1 LIAATGSASWIPAV
15 AAIAVAVTVFVI
27 ANRKASAEAAAAA
40 TPALAP
46 ARMPVP
52 TPTADAQG
60 RSALP
65 LQGPTLG
72 VIGIVIAGAL
82 WILANRFGLAL
93 GFLGVWYTALT
104 ILRARARSKHEVA
117 EEGHALAAIHIASR
131 ALRAGIPV
139 SGMIDILSKDARGQ
153 AGSAFREIKQ
163 REELGEEMTDS
174 VQRVLVKSSQPALR
188 AFGLVLLVQ
197 LTAGGNIAET
207 ADRLARSLVERGRI
221 RRRARTILTYGRTAA
236 IILAILP
243 AVVVPILCVNLEGY
257 AGFVFDRPAG
267 NLLLAICTV
276 LVAGGMS
283 IVHRLTQIELARPRR
298 SA

>member
-1 LIAATGSASWIPAV
+1 MIAATGSASWLPAI
-15 AAIAVAVTVFVI
+15 AAITVAVTVFVI
-27 ANRKASAEAAAAA
+27 ANRKATAEAAAAA
-40 TPALAP
+40 TPALPPAP
-46 ARMPVP
+46 MPA
-52 TPTADAQG
+52 ADAQG
-60 RSALP
+60 RGALP
-65 LQGPTLG
+65 LQGPMLG
-72 VIGIVIAGAL
+72 VMGIVIAGAL
-82 WILANRFGLAL
+82 WILADRFGLAL

-104 ILRARARSKHEVA
+104 ILRARARSKQEIA
-117 EEGHALAAIHIASR
+117 EEGHALSAIHIASR

-139 SGMIDILSKDARGQ
+139 TGMIDILAKDGRGQ

-197 LTAGGNIAET
+197 LTAGGNIADT

-236 IILAILP
+236 IVLAMLP

-283 IVHRLTQIELARPRR
+283 IVHRLSQIELARPRR

>member
-1 LIAATGSASWIPAV
+1 LIAATGSASWLPAI
-15 AAIAVAVTVFVI
+15 AAITVAVTVFVI
-27 ANRKASAEAAAAA
+27 ANRTAAAEAAAAA
-40 TPALAP
+40 TPALPPSPAP
-46 ARMPVP
+46 MP
-52 TPTADAQG
+52 AAHAQG

-65 LQGPTLG
+65 LQGPMPG

-104 ILRARARSKHEVA
+104 ILRARARSKQEIA
-117 EEGHALAAIHIASR
+117 EEGHALSAIHIASR

-139 SGMIDILSKDARGQ
+139 TGMIDILAKDARGQ

-197 LTAGGNIAET
+197 LTAGGNIADT

-236 IILAILP
+236 IVLAMLP

-283 IVHRLTQIELARPRR
+283 IVHRLSQIELARPRR

>member
-1 LIAATGSASWIPAV
+1 MPAAH
-15 AAIAVAVTVFVI
+15 
-27 ANRKASAEAAAAA
+27 
-40 TPALAP
+40 
-46 ARMPVP
+46 
-52 TPTADAQG
+52 AQG

-65 LQGPTLG
+65 LQGPMPG

-104 ILRARARSKHEVA
+104 ILRARARSKQEIA
-117 EEGHALAAIHIASR
+117 EEGHALSAIHIASR

-139 SGMIDILSKDARGQ
+139 TGMIDILAKDARGQ

-197 LTAGGNIAET
+197 LTAGGNIADT

-236 IILAILP
+236 IVLAMLP

-283 IVHRLTQIELARPRR
+283 IVHRLSQIELARPRR

>member
-1 LIAATGSASWIPAV
+1 MIAATGSASWLPAI
-15 AAIAVAVTVFVI
+15 AAITVAVTVFVI
-27 ANRKASAEAAAAA
+27 ANRTAAAETAA
-40 TPALAP
+40 AVTPALP
-46 ARMPVP
+46 P
-52 TPTADAQG
+52 TPAPMPAADAQG

-65 LQGPTLG
+65 LQGPMLG

-104 ILRARARSKHEVA
+104 ILRARARSKQEIA

-139 SGMIDILSKDARGQ
+139 TGMIDILAKDARGQ

-197 LTAGGNIAET
+197 LTAGGNIADT
-207 ADRLARSLVERGRI
+207 ADRLAKSLVERGRI

-236 IILAILP
+236 IVLAMLP

-283 IVHRLTQIELARPRR
+283 IVHRLSQIELARPRR

>member
-1 LIAATGSASWIPAV
+1 LIAATGSASWLPAI
-15 AAIAVAVTVFVI
+15 AAITVAVTVFVI
-27 ANRKASAEAAAAA
+27 ANRTAAAEAAAAA
-40 TPALAP
+40 TPALPPSPAP
-46 ARMPVP
+46 MP
-52 TPTADAQG
+52 AAHAQG

-65 LQGPTLG
+65 LQGPMPG
-72 VIGIVIAGAL
+72 IIGIVIAGAL

-104 ILRARARSKHEVA
+104 ILRARARSKQEIA
-117 EEGHALAAIHIASR
+117 EEGHALSAIHIASR

-139 SGMIDILSKDARGQ
+139 TGMIDILAKDARGQ

-197 LTAGGNIAET
+197 LTAGGNIADT

-236 IILAILP
+236 IVLAMLP

-283 IVHRLTQIELARPRR
+283 IVHRLSQIELARPRR

>member
-1 LIAATGSASWIPAV
+1 LIAATGSASWLPAI
-15 AAIAVAVTVFVI
+15 AAITVAVTVFVI
-27 ANRKASAEAAAAA
+27 ANRTAAAEAAAAA
-40 TPALAP
+40 TPALP
-46 ARMPVP
+46 P
-52 TPTADAQG
+52 TPAPMPAAHAQG

-65 LQGPTLG
+65 LQGPMPG

-104 ILRARARSKHEVA
+104 ILRARARSKQEIA
-117 EEGHALAAIHIASR
+117 EEGHALSAIHIASR

-139 SGMIDILSKDARGQ
+139 TGMIDILAKDARGQ

-197 LTAGGNIAET
+197 LTAGGNIADT

-236 IILAILP
+236 IVLAMLP

-283 IVHRLTQIELARPRR
+283 IVHRLSQIELARPRR

>member
-1 LIAATGSASWIPAV
+1 MIAATGSASWLPAV

-27 ANRKASAEAAAAA
+27 ANRKAAAETAAAV
-40 TPALAP
+40 TPALP
-46 ARMPVP
+46 P
-52 TPTADAQG
+52 TPAPTPAAEAQG

-65 LQGPTLG
+65 LQGPMLG
-72 VIGIVIAGAL
+72 VMGIMIAGAL

-104 ILRARARSKHEVA
+104 ILRARARSKQEIA
-117 EEGHALAAIHIASR
+117 EESHALAAIHIASR

-197 LTAGGNIAET
+197 LTAGGNIADT
-207 ADRLARSLVERGRI
+207 ADRLAKSLVERGRI

-236 IILAILP
+236 IVLAMLP

>member
-1 LIAATGSASWIPAV
+1 MIAATGSASWLPAI
-15 AAIAVAVTVFVI
+15 AAITVAVTVFVI
-27 ANRKASAEAAAAA
+27 ANRTAAAEAAAAA
-40 TPALAP
+40 TPALPPSPAP
-46 ARMPVP
+46 MP
-52 TPTADAQG
+52 AAHAQG

-65 LQGPTLG
+65 LQGPMPG

-104 ILRARARSKHEVA
+104 ILRARARSKQEIA
-117 EEGHALAAIHIASR
+117 EEGHALSAIHIASR

-139 SGMIDILSKDARGQ
+139 TGMIDILAKDARGQ

-197 LTAGGNIAET
+197 LTAGGNIADT

-236 IILAILP
+236 IVLAMLP

-283 IVHRLTQIELARPRR
+283 IVHRLSQIELARPRR

>member
-1 LIAATGSASWIPAV
+1 MIAATGSASWLPAI
-15 AAIAVAVTVFVI
+15 AAIAVAVTVFVM
-27 ANRKASAEAAAAA
+27 ANRKATAEADEAAAPALPPA
-40 TPALAP
+40 PTPAAN
-46 ARMPVP
+46 
-52 TPTADAQG
+52 AQG

-104 ILRARARSKHEVA
+104 ILRARARSKQEIA
-117 EEGHALAAIHIASR
+117 EEGHALSAIHIASR

-139 SGMIDILSKDARGQ
+139 TGMIDILAKDARGQ

-197 LTAGGNIAET
+197 LTAGGNIADT

-236 IILAILP
+236 IVLAMLP

-283 IVHRLTQIELARPRR
+283 IVHRLSQIELARPRR

>member
-1 LIAATGSASWIPAV
+1 MIAATGSASWLPAV
-15 AAIAVAVTVFVI
+15 AAITVAVTVFVI
-27 ANRKASAEAAAAA
+27 ASRKATAEAAAAA
-40 TPALAP
+40 TPALPPAP
-46 ARMPVP
+46 MPA
-52 TPTADAQG
+52 ADAQG
-60 RSALP
+60 RGALP
-65 LQGPTLG
+65 LQGPMPG
-72 VIGIVIAGAL
+72 VMGIVIAGAL
-82 WILANRFGLAL
+82 WILADRFGLAL

-104 ILRARARSKHEVA
+104 ILRARARSKQEIT
-117 EEGHALAAIHIASR
+117 EEGHALSAIHIASR

-139 SGMIDILSKDARGQ
+139 TGMIDILAKDARGQ

-197 LTAGGNIAET
+197 LTAGGNIADT

-236 IILAILP
+236 IVLAMLP

-283 IVHRLTQIELARPRR
+283 IVHRLSQIELARPRR

>member
-1 LIAATGSASWIPAV
+1 LIAATGSASWLPAI
-15 AAIAVAVTVFVI
+15 AAITVAVTVFVI
-27 ANRKASAEAAAAA
+27 AKRTAAAEAAAAA
-40 TPALAP
+40 TPALPPSPAP
-46 ARMPVP
+46 MP
-52 TPTADAQG
+52 AAHAQG

-65 LQGPTLG
+65 LQGPMPG

-104 ILRARARSKHEVA
+104 ILRARARSKQEIA
-117 EEGHALAAIHIASR
+117 EEGHALSAIHIASR

-139 SGMIDILSKDARGQ
+139 TGMIDILAKDARGQ

-197 LTAGGNIAET
+197 LTAGGNIADT

-236 IILAILP
+236 IVLAMLP

-267 NLLLAICTV
+267 NLLLAFCTV

-283 IVHRLTQIELARPRR
+283 IVHRLSQIELARPRR

>member
-1 LIAATGSASWIPAV
+1 LIAATGSASWIPAI
-15 AAIAVAVTVFVI
+15 AAITVAVTVFVI
-27 ANRKASAEAAAAA
+27 ANRKAAAETAAAV
-40 TPALAP
+40 TPALPPTPAP
-46 ARMPVP
+46 M
-52 TPTADAQG
+52 PTADAQG

-65 LQGPTLG
+65 LQGPMLG

-104 ILRARARSKHEVA
+104 ILRARARSKQEIA
-117 EEGHALAAIHIASR
+117 EEGHALSAIHIASR

-139 SGMIDILSKDARGQ
+139 TGMIDILAKDARGQ

-197 LTAGGNIAET
+197 LTAGGNIADT

-236 IILAILP
+236 IVLAMLP

-283 IVHRLTQIELARPRR
+283 IVHRLSQIELARPRR

>member
-1 LIAATGSASWIPAV
+1 MIAATGSASWLPAI
-15 AAIAVAVTVFVI
+15 AAITVAVTVFVI
-27 ANRKASAEAAAAA
+27 ANRTAAAETAA
-40 TPALAP
+40 AVTPALP
-46 ARMPVP
+46 P
-52 TPTADAQG
+52 TPAPMPAADAQG

-65 LQGPTLG
+65 LQGPMLG

-104 ILRARARSKHEVA
+104 ILRARARSKQEIA
-117 EEGHALAAIHIASR
+117 EEGHALSAIHIASR

-139 SGMIDILSKDARGQ
+139 TGMIDILAKDARGQ

-197 LTAGGNIAET
+197 LTAGGNIADT

-236 IILAILP
+236 IVLAMLP

-283 IVHRLTQIELARPRR
+283 IVHRLSQIELARPRR

>member
-1 LIAATGSASWIPAV
+1 MIAATGSASWLPAI
-15 AAIAVAVTVFVI
+15 AAITVAVTVFVI
-27 ANRKASAEAAAAA
+27 AKRTAAAEAAAAA
-40 TPALAP
+40 TPALPPSPAP
-46 ARMPVP
+46 MP
-52 TPTADAQG
+52 AAHAQG

-65 LQGPTLG
+65 LQGPMPG

-104 ILRARARSKHEVA
+104 ILRARARSKQEIA
-117 EEGHALAAIHIASR
+117 EEGHALSAIHIASR

-139 SGMIDILSKDARGQ
+139 TGMIDILAKDARGQ

-197 LTAGGNIAET
+197 LTAGGNIADT

-236 IILAILP
+236 IVLAMLP

-267 NLLLAICTV
+267 NLLLAFCTV

-283 IVHRLTQIELARPRR
+283 IVHRLSQIELARPRR

>member
-1 LIAATGSASWIPAV
+1 MPA
-15 AAIAVAVTVFVI
+15 
-27 ANRKASAEAAAAA
+27 
-40 TPALAP
+40 
-46 ARMPVP
+46 P

-72 VIGIVIAGAL
+72 VMGIVIAGAL

-197 LTAGGNIAET
+197 LTAGGNIADT
-207 ADRLARSLVERGRI
+207 ADRLAKSLVERGRI

-236 IILAILP
+236 IVLAILP

>member
-1 LIAATGSASWIPAV
+1 MIAATGSASWLPAI
-15 AAIAVAVTVFVI
+15 AAITVAVTVFVI
-27 ANRKASAEAAAAA
+27 ANRKAAAEAAAAA
-40 TPALAP
+40 TPALP
-46 ARMPVP
+46 P
-52 TPTADAQG
+52 TPAPTPAADAQG

-65 LQGPTLG
+65 LQGPMLG

-104 ILRARARSKHEVA
+104 ILRARARSKQEIA
-117 EEGHALAAIHIASR
+117 EEGHALSAIHIASR

-139 SGMIDILSKDARGQ
+139 TGMIDILAKDGRGQ

-197 LTAGGNIAET
+197 LTAGGNIADT
-207 ADRLARSLVERGRI
+207 ADRLAKSLVERGRI

-236 IILAILP
+236 IVLAMLP

-283 IVHRLTQIELARPRR
+283 IVHRLSQIELARPRR

>member
-1 LIAATGSASWIPAV
+1 MIAATGSASWLPAI
-15 AAIAVAVTVFVI
+15 AAITVAVTVFVI
-27 ANRKASAEAAAAA
+27 ANRTAAAEAAAAA
-40 TPALAP
+40 TPALPPSPAP
-46 ARMPVP
+46 MP
-52 TPTADAQG
+52 AAHAQG

-65 LQGPTLG
+65 LQGPMPG

-104 ILRARARSKHEVA
+104 ILRARARSRQEIA

-139 SGMIDILSKDARGQ
+139 TGMIDILAKDARGQ

-197 LTAGGNIAET
+197 LTAGGNIADT

-236 IILAILP
+236 IVLAMLP

-283 IVHRLTQIELARPRR
+283 IVHRLSQIELARPRR

>member
-1 LIAATGSASWIPAV
+1 MIAATGSASWLPAI
-15 AAIAVAVTVFVI
+15 AAITVAVTVFVI
-27 ANRKASAEAAAAA
+27 ANRTAAAEAAAAA
-40 TPALAP
+40 TPALP
-46 ARMPVP
+46 P
-52 TPTADAQG
+52 TPAPMPAAHAQG

-65 LQGPTLG
+65 LQGPMPG

-104 ILRARARSKHEVA
+104 ILRARARSKQEIA
-117 EEGHALAAIHIASR
+117 EEGHALSAIHIASR

-139 SGMIDILSKDARGQ
+139 TGMIDILAKDARGQ

-197 LTAGGNIAET
+197 LTAGGNIADT

-236 IILAILP
+236 IVLAMLP

-283 IVHRLTQIELARPRR
+283 IVHRLSQIELARPRR